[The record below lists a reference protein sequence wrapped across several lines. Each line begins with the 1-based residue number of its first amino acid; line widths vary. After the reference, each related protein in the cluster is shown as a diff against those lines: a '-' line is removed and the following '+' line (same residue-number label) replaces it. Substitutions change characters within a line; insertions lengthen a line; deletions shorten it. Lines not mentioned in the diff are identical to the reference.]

1 MRAVQHR
8 HLLQLRALLVQLQD
22 ALRDKLRLLLRI
34 RQRHERRPHP
44 ASGARGHEMF
54 FKLMLIRRDHRIRE
68 FQHLGHRAVVRLDFV
83 NFRARMPLRKFE
95 DVPEIR
101 AAPRVDALRVVAHDH
116 DIVMPRSEHLDEVIL
131 QMVRVLIFVHED
143 ELKLP
148 LVVLRDGRIVFQKHH
163 RLLQQ
168 VVEIQRVRLLLPRL
182 IFLPHVGDVL
192 REFEEVRI
200 FFEQHIV
207 ELASR
212 VELEAEHIR
221 EHSALWKTLLLRIE
235 SERRDHAVEHF
246 LGVLAV
252 HDAEAR
258 REARL
263 VRMPPQD
270 ARAHAVKSAAPQPH
284 QIARD
289 QRTHALAHLARRLV
303 CEREQQDVLGP
314 YAVLHEIRHAV
325 RERARFAAARAR
337 DHECRARRRGHGL
350 ELLRVQLRGEI
361 NPRAARLRS
370 VECVVA
376 RHR

>member
-44 ASGARGHEMF
+44 AAGARGHEML

-148 LVVLRDGRIVFQKHH
+148 LVVLRDRRIVFQKRH
-163 RLLQQ
+163 RLFQE
-168 VVEIQRVRLLLPRL
+168 VVKIQRVRLLLARL
-182 IFLPHVGDVL
+182 VFLPHVGDVL

-200 FFEQHIV
+200 FFE
-207 ELASR
+207 
-212 VELEAEHIR
+212 
-221 EHSALWKTLLLRIE
+221 
-235 SERRDHAVEHF
+235 
-246 LGVLAV
+246 
-252 HDAEAR
+252 
-258 REARL
+258 
-263 VRMPPQD
+263 
-270 ARAHAVKSAAPQPH
+270 
-284 QIARD
+284 
-289 QRTHALAHLARRLV
+289 
-303 CEREQQDVLGP
+303 
-314 YAVLHEIRHAV
+314 
-325 RERARFAAARAR
+325 
-337 DHECRARRRGHGL
+337 
-350 ELLRVQLRGEI
+350 
-361 NPRAARLRS
+361 
-370 VECVVA
+370 
-376 RHR
+376 